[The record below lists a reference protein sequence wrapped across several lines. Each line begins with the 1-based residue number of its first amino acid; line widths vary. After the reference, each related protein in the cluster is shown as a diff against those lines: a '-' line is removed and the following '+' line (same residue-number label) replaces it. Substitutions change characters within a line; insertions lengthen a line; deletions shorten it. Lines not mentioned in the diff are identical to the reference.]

1 MYILSSTIVFFTFI
15 FNAISSLFVFY
26 ICKYKARE
34 VDIFFSFFISIFY
47 IIIIFT
53 RSGFGVD
60 EPTYRLAYENYLVNP
75 LNFEFEYSFELLY
88 FLFKNLGINAEG
100 FNNSIGFIYIALAWA
115 AVFFS
120 IKSPFRSMCLLFLL
134 FNSVFLDFIFNGYRQ
149 GLAFLVFIIAVS
161 LYQKRHVIKSIVFFF
176 FSLGFHWSAAIVIAI
191 FFTSRLTLG
200 IKIKW
205 ALYVVMVLNIYIFS
219 VEPAF
224 ISVMAKSIS
233 SLSLSSDISQ
243 KIEFYLM
250 SSKFTIYDMGIIG
263 RMILLLIPSLALIL
277 FVVYFYEYIPKIW
290 VNLVVFIS
298 FYCIA
303 LIEMSY
309 SYRNFYWLIPMAPFI
324 IGVTLDNL
332 IKAGVN
338 ISGFVFMFCVIHI
351 ALSVMV
357 FYSSPIIPLV
367 FLH

>member
-1 MYILSSTIVFFTFI
+1 MYILSSSIIFFTFV
-15 FNAISSLFVFY
+15 FNAISSIFVHY

-34 VDIFFSFFISIFY
+34 VDVCFSFFISIFY
-47 IIIIFT
+47 IIIVFT

-75 LNFEFEYSFELLY
+75 LDFEFEYSFELLY
-88 FLFKNLGINAEG
+88 YLFKYFGINVEE

-161 LYQKRHVIKSIVFFF
+161 LYQKRQVIKSIVFLFV
-176 FSLGFHWSAAIVIAI
+176 SLGFHWSVAIVIAI
-191 FFTSRLTLG
+191 FFISRLTLS
-200 IKIKW
+200 IRVKW
-205 ALYVVMVLNIYIFS
+205 VLYVVIGLNIYFFL

-224 ISVMAKSIS
+224 ISVMAKLMS
-233 SLSLSSDISQ
+233 SLSLSSDFAQ
-243 KIEFYLM
+243 KIEFYLL
-250 SSKFTIYDMGIIG
+250 SSRFTMYDMGIIG
-263 RMILLLIPSLALIL
+263 RIILFLIPLLVLVL
-277 FVVYFYEYIPKIW
+277 FVIYFYEYIPKLW

-309 SYRNFYWLIPMAPFI
+309 SYRNFYWLIPMTPFI
-324 IGVTLDNL
+324 IGATLDNL
-332 IKAGVN
+332 IKAGIS
-338 ISGFVFMFCVIHI
+338 ISGFTFVFCVIHI